1 MILTFLE
8 IPPSATICSDKSGTF
23 QTVVVLFMR
32 IFHLQIQEQV
42 YYT

>member
-1 MILTFLE
+1 MILLSLQV
-8 IPPSATICSDKSGTF
+8 PPSATFCFEKLGTL

-32 IFHLQIQEQV
+32 SYHLQVQEQV